1 MPDQRQTFALHSEIA
16 MSKTGRN
23 DPCPC
28 GSGKK
33 YKQCCMQLDRV
44 QTAEVRPE
52 EVSIPEAFQTALEHH
67 RAGRLPQAEAIYLQI
82 LQIVPNHKDAI
93 YLRALIAHQVGRHDL
108 AVELLN
114 KVINANP
121 SNPDYYNQLGIVFKD
136 QGKLDRAIVCYQ
148 KALSIKPDFA
158 EAHNNL
164 GNALTDHGELS
175 EAVASY
181 KMALLI
187 KPNYVEAYSNIGTAL
202 QEQGKLDE
210 AVANYQSAL
219 SLEPGHAGAHFN
231 LGNARKSQG
240 KLDEAIASYQK
251 ALSLNPDF
259 AQAHDALGIVLLD
272 QGRADEAA
280 TSCRKAVSLKPDHAA
295 AHNNLGNAL
304 TVLGQVDAALASY
317 QRALALED
325 APEFKTNFARCIGGM
340 DLLQVDADVLRLVI
354 RSVSEAWARP
364 GDLAKISSR
373 LVLSDPNIVG
383 CVERALGAWPTR
395 LAGKELFGSSGPAVL
410 ANSQLL
416 QSLLIRSPVVEF
428 ALEQFLTLV
437 RHAILDAAVD
447 AVVCGNA
454 EEKTLSIYCAL
465 ARQCFINDYIFS
477 YTDEEFNRATLLR
490 EKLVAALGSG
500 TAIPPLWP
508 VAVAAYFPLSS
519 LPSAGILLNQSWPAS
534 VTALLRQ
541 QIAEPLQEQQ
551 YRDAIPRLTTIED
564 SVSRRVRQ
572 QYEEHPYPKWIDPA
586 LARKGFSVDGYLRH
600 QFPFKSFSPFS
611 TGANINILVA
621 GCGTGQESVD
631 TARRF
636 PGAHVLAVDL
646 SLSSLCYA
654 KRKTLELGLANVEYA
669 QGDIMQLA
677 SIGRMFDAIV
687 SVGVLHHLADPM
699 AGWRQLLS
707 ILRPGGFM
715 RLGFYS
721 ERARRSVVAARNFI
735 AERGYDANAEDIRR
749 CRQDLRSL
757 NDGRDFSQ
765 LTGFGDF
772 FATSECRDLLFHVEE
787 HRFVL
792 PQIKEMLGILD
803 LDFIG
808 FDLEPRVTKKYQ
820 ERYPDDNS
828 KTNLD
833 YWHDFETEYPNTF
846 LGMYQF
852 WVQKPD

>member
-1 MPDQRQTFALHSEIA
+1 
-16 MSKTGRN
+16 
-23 DPCPC
+23 
-28 GSGKK
+28 
-33 YKQCCMQLDRV
+33 
-44 QTAEVRPE
+44 
-52 EVSIPEAFQTALEHH
+52 
-67 RAGRLPQAEAIYLQI
+67 
-82 LQIVPNHKDAI
+82 
-93 YLRALIAHQVGRHDL
+93 
-108 AVELLN
+108 
-114 KVINANP
+114 
-121 SNPDYYNQLGIVFKD
+121 
-136 QGKLDRAIVCYQ
+136 
-148 KALSIKPDFA
+148 
-158 EAHNNL
+158 
-164 GNALTDHGELS
+164 
-175 EAVASY
+175 
-181 KMALLI
+181 MALLI
-187 KPNYVEAYSNIGTAL
+187 KPNYVEAFSNIGTAL

-219 SLEPGHAGAHFN
+219 SLEPDHAGAHYN

-251 ALSLNPDF
+251 ALFLKPDF
-259 AQAHDALGIVLLD
+259 ALAHDALGITLLD

-280 TSCRKAVSLKPDHAA
+280 TSCLKAVSLKPDYAA

-304 TVLGQVDAALASY
+304 NVLGQVDAALASY
-317 QRALALED
+317 QRALDLED
-325 APEFKTNFARCIGGM
+325 APEFKRNFARCIGGM

-364 GDLAKISSR
+364 SDLAKICSR
-373 LVLSDPNIVG
+373 LILFDPNIAVYIQ
-383 CVERALGAWPTR
+383 RALSAWPTR
-395 LAGKELFGSSGPAVL
+395 LAGDELFGTSGLAVL
-410 ANSQLL
+410 ANNQLL
-416 QSLLIRSPVVEF
+416 QSLLVRAPVVEF

-447 AVVCGNA
+447 AIACDHP
-454 EEKTLSIYCAL
+454 EEKTLSFCCAL

-500 TAIPPLWP
+500 VAIPPLWP

-534 VTALLRQ
+534 VTTLLGQ

-564 SVSRRVRQ
+564 SVSRLVQQ
-572 QYEEHPYPKWIDPA
+572 QYEEHPYPKWIDPP
-586 LARKGFSVDGYLRH
+586 LARKGFSLIGYLRH
-600 QFPFKSFSPFS
+600 QFPFKSFSPLNA
-611 TGANINILVA
+611 GGDINILVA

-631 TARRF
+631 TARQF

-654 KRKTLELGLANVEYA
+654 KRKTHELGLANVEYA
-669 QGDIMQLA
+669 QGDIMQLG

-721 ERARRSVVAARNFI
+721 ERARRSVVAARRFI
-735 AERGYDANAEDIRR
+735 AERGYDANAADIRR
-749 CRQDLRSL
+749 CRQDLRSW
-757 NDGRDFSQ
+757 NNGRDFSQ
-765 LTGFGDF
+765 LVGFSDF

-792 PQIKEMLGILD
+792 PQIKEMLRMLNLD
-803 LDFIG
+803 LVG
-808 FDLEPRVTKKYQ
+808 FDLEPGVTKRYQ
-820 ERYPDDNS
+820 ERFPDDNA

-846 LGMYQF
+846 LSMYQF
-852 WVQKPD
+852 WVQKPN